1 LVKIQVPHLIVN
13 YLCLNVWLIGGLTL
27 FYLLMTMIGIRL
39 ILIMS
44 LMAYQHLR
52 LRAAMSQSWQMT
64 SKLRWLKFL
73 IQIVLMTIIVGS
85 ITVVYYLMITFSRLF
100 WIYYPGNY
108 L

>member
-1 LVKIQVPHLIVN
+1 
-13 YLCLNVWLIGGLTL
+13 
-27 FYLLMTMIGIRL
+27 MTMIGIRL
-39 ILIMS
+39 ILTMP

-85 ITVVYYLMITFSRLF
+85 ITVVFYLMIYILQVVLDLL
-100 WIYYPGNY
+100 PGKLSLITAIFN
-108 L
+108 LSILKIGG